1 MESVDDK
8 AFRDDVIAFATSRY
22 EDIVKTKHPNPASIC
37 GSSDPFKASAVS
49 ITADVNELLH
59 LASQFHV
66 FWAWPVASSSI
77 YNTRSQ
83 QDWAGDVNA
92 SLGIP
97 SQMHAMLAHG
107 AAAKAA
113 LLGCNDAQTRARA
126 AHHHVEAI
134 ALLRQDLRP
143 HQNTDPAAALITIL
157 RLFSLEI
164 YAGRFQ
170 AALWHHNAARQM
182 IKLWKFPAWH
192 DSDANFALAEGWLST
207 AMLRRPISKPQDFG
221 LGSKSAKEGLSHL
234 AVPLKF
240 KVPDIPEDVPD
251 VLKCL
256 FRDMQDLVA
265 IMQLVLQMENSED
278 EFAAV
283 SWVDARGSALRA
295 ALLTMWYDYQSE
307 RSQQTRLGDAQ
318 YLPSAYLAAIC
329 FMSIIFMFRVDRLK
343 QNNRRLMPVTIL
355 VYPLET
361 LQAEL
366 KQCQPIGEG
375 SPELLN
381 WMYFVSAYGYHLL
394 VLHGDPDSSIPPE
407 LGPPLAATAQDFASL
422 KTLLSR
428 YLYHEALMDRFLADW
443 VGHQDSPSIQSIR

>member
-1 MESVDDK
+1 MESADDK

-22 EDIVKTKHPNPASIC
+22 EDIVRGKYSSPASIC

-59 LASQFHV
+59 LASRFHV

-77 YNTRSQ
+77 YNARSQ

-107 AAAKAA
+107 AAAKAGM
-113 LLGCNDAQTRARA
+113 LGYNDPEARARA
-126 AHHHVEAI
+126 MHHHVEAI
-134 ALLRQDLRP
+134 VLLQQDLRP
-143 HQNTDPAAALITIL
+143 HRNTNPAAALITIL
-157 RLFSLEI
+157 RLFSLEVNG
-164 YAGRFQ
+164 GRFQ

-192 DSDANFALAEGWLST
+192 DSDANFALAEGWLAT

-221 LGSKSAKEGLSHL
+221 LGQKSAKEGLSNL
-234 AVPLKF
+234 AVPLKS
-240 KVPDIPEDVPD
+240 KAPGVPFDVPD
-251 VLKCL
+251 AMQCL
-256 FRDMQDLVA
+256 FRDMQDVVA
-265 IMQLVLQMENSED
+265 IMQLLFQMENSED
-278 EFAAV
+278 EFVAV

-295 ALLTMWYDYQSE
+295 AVLTMWHDHQSE
-307 RSQQTRLGDAQ
+307 RSQHTRLGGGQ
-318 YLPSAYLAAIC
+318 YLSSACLAAIC
-329 FMSIIFMFRVDRLK
+329 FMSIIFMFRKDRTK